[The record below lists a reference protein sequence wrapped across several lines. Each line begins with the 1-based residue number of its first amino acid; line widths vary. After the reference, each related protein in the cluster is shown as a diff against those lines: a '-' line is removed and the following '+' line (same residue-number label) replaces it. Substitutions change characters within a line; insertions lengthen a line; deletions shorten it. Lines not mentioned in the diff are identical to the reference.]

1 MDVNTNKR
9 QSGIA
14 AFFSKRNAA
23 HPGYV
28 LVGDIAAAVTVFLL
42 ARTPL
47 LFGSYP
53 LGIAALAAMR
63 GWTAVAGLLGGVLS
77 MAGMG
82 SVGYIYAALM
92 MLTAAMR
99 IFVSLP
105 GSGRRLLP
113 DSPGVFMEFPQLRAA
128 IATIAGFTAALYQ
141 LFITGAT
148 TATLLFAVTTVLSC
162 TAGTLLF
169 AGFLDAQLTPGELL
183 GQPDP
188 AEPMP
193 ERERGEVLQL
203 QLGALSLGF
212 FIVLSLRGATFFGLM
227 LPYLFSAA
235 ATLLVSKR
243 LGALYGSVAGLLISL
258 GASAVYAPTFA
269 LLGLAS
275 GLLFE
280 LGSFYALALGVAA
293 GAVWGSYVGGLTG
306 FLTVTPEMLIVSLLL
321 LPLLGRI
328 GSSAS
333 VLERKEAAV
342 AAEEA
347 IRRSAMQHRRVSE
360 DRMSEMADAFASLAD
375 VFRRVTDSSAPDPEE
390 LRLACDRACARHCA
404 DCEDKPG
411 CAGEEALRA
420 VSGAFTG
427 QENAGSV
434 ELPEQL
440 SSVCRRAEEI
450 FKDCK
455 QECAQLL
462 QIHGT
467 ASVTDALSRDYE
479 LISRLLCEAVSSVK
493 EENREDVE
501 LGAALRE
508 IMIGYGVPGAA
519 AAVYGDRRRWIVA
532 GGSNWQGAAAMSED
546 LRREFSLLCGTRL
559 SPPSFEVADGTVT
572 LEMRSVRRFSADTCR
587 AYRAADTD
595 SVSGDTITFFDNDR
609 DYFYALLSDGMGH
622 GSRAALT
629 SGVCSV
635 FLERMLGAG
644 NAKTTTLRLLNN
656 LIRMGGEESGATV
669 DLLEL
674 DLLGGQASFIKSGAA
689 PSYVKRGEN
698 LFRIRSKTVPI
709 GLTEVLDAEKIRFD
723 VEPGDVI
730 VMLSDGIC
738 QSGEDAP
745 WLMEI
750 LSGDFSGE
758 LSPIAERIVGV
769 AAGTHD
775 RRDDMSVA
783 LIRVSEIPVEG
794 ELTIE
799 ATEQN
804 ERDEGLSASPRAR
817 ELAVEPIA

>member
-1 MDVNTNKR
+1 MDVNTSKR
-9 QSGIA
+9 PSGIS
-14 AFFSKRNAA
+14 AFFSRRNAA
-23 HPGYV
+23 HPGYA
-28 LVGDIAAAVTVFLL
+28 LVGDIAAAITVFLL

-47 LFGSYP
+47 LFGAYP
-53 LGIAALAAMR
+53 LGIAALAALR
-63 GWTAVAGLLGGVLS
+63 GWSAIAGLLGGVVAA
-77 MAGMG
+77 AGMG
-82 SVGYIYAALM
+82 SVGYIYAGLLL
-92 MLTAAMR
+92 LTAAMR
-99 IFVSLP
+99 ILASLP
-105 GSGRRLLP
+105 GVGRRILP
-113 DSPGVFMEFPQLRAA
+113 DSAGVFMEFPQLRAA
-128 IATIAGFTAALYQ
+128 ISTIVGFTAALYQ

-169 AGFLDAQLTPGELL
+169 AGLLDSQLTLGELL

-188 AEPMP
+188 AEPTP
-193 ERERGEVLQL
+193 ERERGELL
-203 QLGALSLGF
+203 HMQLGGLALGF
-212 FIVLSLRGATFFGLM
+212 FLVLSLRGATFFGLM

-235 ATLLVSKR
+235 VTIFVSKR
-243 LGALYGSVAGLLISL
+243 LGALHGAVTGLLISL

-269 LLGLAS
+269 LFGLAS

-280 LGSFYALALGVAA
+280 LGSFYAIALGIAA
-293 GAVWGSYVGGLTG
+293 GSVWGSYIGGLTG
-306 FLTVTPEMLIVSLLL
+306 FLTVTPEMLIVSLLIW
-321 LPLLGRI
+321 PLLGRI

-333 VLERKEAAV
+333 VLEKKEASV
-342 AAEEA
+342 AAEQA
-347 IRRSAMQHRRVSE
+347 VLRSVEQHRRVSE
-360 DRMSEMADAFASLAD
+360 DRMSEMAETFASLAD
-375 VFRRVTDSSAPDPEE
+375 VFRRVTDSCTPDPEE

-404 DCEDKPG
+404 DCEEQEG
-411 CAGEEALRA
+411 CAGEEAVRA
-420 VSGAFTG
+420 VSGAFG
-427 QENAGSV
+427 GAGGAGSA
-434 ELPEQL
+434 ELPEAL
-440 SSVCRRAEEI
+440 SSVCANAEEI

-455 QECAQLL
+455 EECAKLL
-462 QIHGT
+462 RAHGT

-493 EENREDVE
+493 EENREDLE

-532 GGSNWQGAAAMSED
+532 GGSNWQGAAAISED
-546 LRREFSLLCGTRL
+546 LRREFSVLCGTRL
-559 SPPSFEVADGTVT
+559 SPPSFEVADGAVT
-572 LEMRSVRRFSADTCR
+572 LEMRSVRRFRADTCR
-587 AYRAADTD
+587 AYRAADAD
-595 SVSGDTITFFDNDR
+595 GVSGDTVSFFENDR

-750 LSGDFSGE
+750 LAGDFSGE

-783 LIRVSEIPVEG
+783 LIRVCEIPTSEEPMLEAADGEG
-794 ELTIE
+794 RDASLSELK
-799 ATEQN
+799 Q
-804 ERDEGLSASPRAR
+804 AR
-817 ELAVEPIA
+817 ELAVESI